1 MNSWKTTSLCPGF
14 RPRQFEYSPHIP
26 ELLVFG
32 TLRGEVCVV
41 DHRKNHIVAADLGV
55 TQKADDSILGLCWL
69 NRTDHNL
76 FVTGS
81 SKGVLKLCEVW
92 SSGES
97 SHSIRSSAYKTFRD
111 LTSVHVN
118 CSDDRLLVS
127 GYTKS
132 VGVYDLE
139 SKQIVRTYEN
149 VHDDHINISR
159 FTNLS
164 PHIFGTSSFDKT
176 VKVWDLRD
184 SNSKPI
190 YTCQSSNG
198 HVMLCFSPDDLYV
211 LTSAVDNEVR
221 QYLTVDGRLQ
231 AHLEMPQTGR
241 LDNYTR
247 AYYMNEGDRIISGSS
262 EEQTVRIHCAH
273 TGALLHSSQMY
284 SNRQHESLYV
294 QSLRGDPH
302 QRDSFSVLVNYRD
315 VAHPLEIIKVDMNYN
330 QKNEDISEIMRCSVS
345 PAFTTDIQ
353 SIQQDQDSSTCD
365 VLLVPSFTG
374 SSGSSSS
381 TLIESKNGTQL
392 AFRNNNN
399 NNR

>member
-1 MNSWKTTSLCPGF
+1 MYPKMNSWKTTSLCPGF

-41 DHRKNHIVAADLGV
+41 DHRKNRIVAADLGV

-247 AYYMNEGDRIISGSS
+247 AYYMNEGDRIISGKYSKRRC
-262 EEQTVRIHCAH
+262 EQ
-273 TGALLHSSQMY
+273 M
-284 SNRQHESLYV
+284 
-294 QSLRGDPH
+294 
-302 QRDSFSVLVNYRD
+302 
-315 VAHPLEIIKVDMNYN
+315 
-330 QKNEDISEIMRCSVS
+330 
-345 PAFTTDIQ
+345 
-353 SIQQDQDSSTCD
+353 
-365 VLLVPSFTG
+365 
-374 SSGSSSS
+374 
-381 TLIESKNGTQL
+381 
-392 AFRNNNN
+392 
-399 NNR
+399 